1 MVKSWVGGLFANPL
15 LVFFAIVGMFSM
27 VVFANRFSRLM
38 FLWVMVPSLVLLVV
52 SAENYMFYRVMY
64 VVPLQVFAAIGLFWM
79 LNRLESAI
87 GFRNSKI
94 SWVCKI
100 AIFVMVVLLL
110 ANYALRSVDGAPL
123 HMLV

>member
-1 MVKSWVGGLFANPL
+1 MVESWVGGLFANPL
-15 LVFFAIVGMFSM
+15 LVFFAIAGMFSI

-52 SAENYMFYRVMY
+52 SAENYMFYRVVY
-64 VVPLQVFAAIGLFWM
+64 VVPLQVLAAIGMFWM
-79 LNRLESAI
+79 LSNFESAI

-94 SWVCKI
+94 AWVAKI
-100 AIFVMVVLLL
+100 AIFIVVVLLF
-110 ANYALRSVDGAPL
+110 ANYALRSVNGAPL